1 MSDLPPISSYVYS
14 VTVGVGPTL
23 LTMHGGLGLDHT
35 LFRPWLDPLGEECRL
50 VYYDHRGHGR
60 SPRLASFEGC
70 SHATWADDGDALR
83 ASLDVPRFIVLGHSY
98 GGFLALE
105 YALRYPDRLAGLVL
119 SNTAPAMH
127 HGEVVL
133 ANAERRGG
141 PKMLERVRRLLTEP
155 LPGDEAMAEAFAEV
169 LPLYFHRYDP
179 DIGARMLTDLQPCA
193 AAFNHGNARCLPDY
207 DVRDRLGGIQVPTL
221 VLSSADDWI
230 MPVEH
235 GGDVLAKGIPGACHV
250 VFERSGH
257 FPFIEEQEA
266 YLAAVSGF
274 ISALDGERP

>member
-1 MSDLPPISSYVYS
+1 MSDLPPISSHLYA
-14 VTVGVGPTL
+14 VTLGAGPTL
-23 LTMHGGLGLDHT
+23 LTLHGGLGLDHT

-60 SPRLASFEGC
+60 SERPRSFEGY
-70 SHATWADDGDALR
+70 SHATWVDDADALR
-83 ASLDVPRFIVLGHSY
+83 QSLDTPRVIVLGHSY

-105 YALRYPDRLAGLVL
+105 YALRHPDRVSGLVL

-127 HGEVVL
+127 HAEAVL

-141 PKMLERVRRLLTEP
+141 AKMLERVRELLTEP
-155 LPGDEAMAEAFAEV
+155 IPDDDAFAEGFGDI

-179 DIGARMLTDLQPCA
+179 DLGSRMLAHLRPCA
-193 AAFNHGNARCLPDY
+193 AAFNHANAHCLPGY
-207 DVRDRLGGIQVPTL
+207 DVRERLSDIQVPTL

-235 GGDVLAKGIPGACHV
+235 GGDILAAGIPEARHV

-257 FPFIEEQEA
+257 FPYVEEHEA
-266 YLAAVSGF
+266 YVEAVSAF
-274 ISALDGERP
+274 VATVGEVTA